1 MDYLGLY
8 SVEAIGGYT
17 GRFQFTEWSWGCLVS
32 FLVKAKKE
40 AFDCVSKVNHH
51 NKRLGHVM
59 QELQTD
65 MGTVELSTNFQDQCH
80 MINTTIDHSR
90 GIEVNPVNLNMQKQN
105 VVERYVQTHNNMFA
119 ALMADNDLLP
129 ASFWGLG
136 RGVGGHLY
144 YESCDKFIMC

>member
-1 MDYLGLY
+1 
-8 SVEAIGGYT
+8 
-17 GRFQFTEWSWGCLVS
+17 
-32 FLVKAKKE
+32 
-40 AFDCVSKVNHH
+40 
-51 NKRLGHVM
+51 
-59 QELQTD
+59 
-65 MGTVELSTNFQDQCH
+65 